1 MTTSLGE
8 YFVNKCLE
16 ATTQTDPWPYA
27 QFPDALPADSFN
39 KLKKSIVNIDRDRL
53 KDDHNKD
60 ADRKSFT
67 KDDFPSFKEFTDSN
81 SAWRKEHSHPEN
93 RCSLVSLPNG

>member
-27 QFPDALPADSFN
+27 QFPDALPADSFD
-39 KLKKSIVNIDRDRL
+39 KLKKSIVNIDKDRL
-53 KDDHNKD
+53 KEAHNKD

-67 KDDFPSFKEFTDSN
+67 RDDFPSFKS
-81 SAWRKEHSHPEN
+81 
-93 RCSLVSLPNG
+93 SLIQTVHGGKHTAIPIQVQWVSLPNG